1 MSTQMGTSGNLPF
14 CFLFFLIFIF
24 INSFILPSFLSF
36 FLVQFGIHWC
46 LLLFSL
52 LGMYFSSYCY
62 CYSSSSSFLIIIIL
76 LLFLIVIV
84 IIILLLRYLFY
95 IPLVFLRIWLRS
107 SVVKY
112 LFRVQVAR
120 VRFPAKPSILTLHW
134 KYVLIVAG
142 YKGQSSVVR

>member
-52 LGMYFSSYCY
+52 LVMYFSSY

-84 IIILLLRYLFY
+84 IFLLRYLFY